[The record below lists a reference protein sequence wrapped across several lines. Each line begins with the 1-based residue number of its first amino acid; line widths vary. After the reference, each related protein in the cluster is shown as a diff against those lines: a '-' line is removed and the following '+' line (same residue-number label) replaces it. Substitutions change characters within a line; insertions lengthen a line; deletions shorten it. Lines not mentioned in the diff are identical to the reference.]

1 MKKTII
7 YNIIFIFLSSALAF
21 AQIPIKAE
29 VDKTSISTDEVLTY
43 KLTITSTE
51 KNIPQPQI
59 PEFKGFHIISQAQS
73 STFSFLK
80 SGSQTIV
87 VYAFILVPQDTGKFQ
102 IEPSK
107 INLAGKTYYTDS
119 FEIEV
124 TIGESKP
131 QTPKEVEPLPLPE
144 ESIPESEQ
152 PKITL

>member
-1 MKKTII
+1 MKRAII

-21 AQIPIKAE
+21 AQIHIKAE
-29 VDKTSISTDEVLTY
+29 VDKTSISTGEVLTY
-43 KLTITSTE
+43 KLTIASTE
-51 KNIPQPQI
+51 KNTPPPQI
-59 PEFKGFHIISQAQS
+59 PEFKGFNIISQAQS
-73 STFSFLK
+73 STISL
-80 SGSQTIV
+80 SGKDTQTIV
-87 VYAFILVPQDTGKFQ
+87 VYAFILAPQDTGKFQ

-124 TIGESKP
+124 T
-131 QTPKEVEPLPLPE
+131 EPLPLPE